1 MSGASTPQAD
11 RMRRALARI
20 DALEAELA
28 SLRRGGS
35 AAVGVLGMGLRLP
48 GGVGSASGFWDVL
61 VSAGAVTA
69 GGSVHAVRGGW
80 LDRVDTF
87 DAGFW
92 GISPREAAAMD
103 PQQRL
108 LLECAWEALEDAG
121 VTPKAI
127 CNTPTGI
134 YVGLTP

>member
-61 VSAGAVTA
+61 VSAGDVTSEVPVSRDGFAPALA
-69 GGSVHAVRGGW
+69 GLHAAGSVHAVRGGW
-80 LDRVDTF
+80 LDRVD
-87 DAGFW
+87 
-92 GISPREAAAMD
+92 
-103 PQQRL
+103 
-108 LLECAWEALEDAG
+108 
-121 VTPKAI
+121 
-127 CNTPTGI
+127 
-134 YVGLTP
+134 